1 MEDISM
7 TAPST
12 IPCTISTE
20 ATAHVT
26 ELGIQREFERMLE
39 HTLTTIPDLRRV
51 EVKLD
56 PPSEDD
62 DESRVVIVS
71 WLPALG
77 KGSHPAMTDWSHWV
91 VNTFSPDIWRHVAMI
106 TLFEA
111 VDSATRG

>member
-1 MEDISM
+1 MEDIAM

-20 ATAHVT
+20 ATAHVA
-26 ELGIQREFERMLE
+26 ELGIQREFDQMLE
-39 HTLTTIPDLRRV
+39 HTLTGIPDLRRV
-51 EVKLD
+51 DVTLD

-71 WLPALG
+71 YLPALR
-77 KGSHPAMTDWSHWV
+77 KGPHPAMEDWSQWV
-91 VNTFSPDIWRHVAMI
+91 VNTFSPDVWRHVAMI

-111 VDSATRG
+111 VDGR